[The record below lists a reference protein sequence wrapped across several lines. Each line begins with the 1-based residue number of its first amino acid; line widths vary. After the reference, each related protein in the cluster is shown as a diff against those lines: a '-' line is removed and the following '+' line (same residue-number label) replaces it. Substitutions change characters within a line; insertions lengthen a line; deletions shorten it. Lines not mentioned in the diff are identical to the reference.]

1 MLQLIKAW
9 LSRYILDQEL
19 AILWL
24 FLLFII
30 IVFALLGNILAPV
43 LVSIVIAYLLQWPIS
58 SLQRLRLPRLA
69 AVLSV
74 YVSFISLVVLGIVGL
89 LPLLFRQLSNLV
101 SELPN
106 MAARGQEILLFLP
119 TRYPAYLS
127 ATQIQDWIIQ
137 FKSGLTHFGQW
148 LLSASL
154 LYIPNLIAFA
164 IYFVLV
170 PLLVYFFLLD
180 EKKIIAWI
188 TQFLPEKRRLISQ
201 VWKESYEQTGNY
213 VRGKALEMLI
223 VWIATYLA
231 FVLLNLQYAMLLSVL
246 VGISVIIPY
255 IGAVMVTI
263 PIVTIGFLQWG
274 WTVHFAYLIAIYTII
289 ITLDANVLTPFL
301 FSEAVDLHPVVII
314 IAVLLFGGLLGF
326 WGVFFAIPLASVI
339 KAILNAVALSNT
351 KCHSTKQLNL

>member
-1 MLQLIKAW
+1 MIQLVKTW
-9 LSRYILDQEL
+9 LSRYILDPEL
-19 AILWL
+19 AILWF

-30 IVFALLGNILAPV
+30 VLFAFFGKILAPV

-58 SLQRLRLPRLA
+58 SLQRLRFPRLA
-69 AVLSV
+69 AVLGV
-74 YVSFISLVVLGIVGL
+74 YISFVGLVILGIVGL

-106 MAARGQEILLFLP
+106 MAARGQEILLYLP
-119 TRYPAYLS
+119 TRYPDYIS
-127 ATQIQDWIIQ
+127 STQIQDGIAQ
-137 FKSGLTHFGQW
+137 FKLGLTHFGQW
-148 LLSASL
+148 ILSSSL
-154 LYIPNLIAFA
+154 IYIPNIIAFA

-188 TQFLPEKRRLISQ
+188 TQYLPERRRLISQ

-223 VWIATYLA
+223 VWIITYIA
-231 FVLLNLQYAMLLSVL
+231 FAVLGLQYAMLLGVL

-263 PIVTIGFLQWG
+263 PVVIIGFLQWG
-274 WTVHFAYLIAIYTII
+274 WTAHFAYLIAIYSAII
-289 ITLDANVLTPFL
+289 ILDANVLTTFL
-301 FSEAVDLHPVVII
+301 FSEAVDLHPVTII
-314 IAVLLFGGLLGF
+314 IAVLIFGGLLGF
-326 WGVFFAIPLASVI
+326 WGVFFAIPLASVM
-339 KAILNAVALSNT
+339 KAILSAVSNKKPSPT
-351 KCHSTKQLNL
+351 KRLNF

>member
-1 MLQLIKAW
+1 MLQLVKNW
-9 LSRYILDQEL
+9 LSRYVLDPEL

-30 IVFALLGNILAPV
+30 IVFAFLGKILAPV
-43 LVSIVIAYLLQWPIS
+43 FVSIVIAYLLQWPIS
-58 SLQRLRLPRLA
+58 YLEKLHLPRLP
-69 AVLSV
+69 AVLGV
-74 YVSFISLVVLGIVGL
+74 YISFLGLVVLGIIGL

-119 TRYPAYLS
+119 TRYPDYLS

-148 LLSASL
+148 ILSASL
-154 LYIPNLIAFA
+154 IYIPNIIAFA

-180 EKKIIAWI
+180 KNKIIGWL
-188 TQFLPEKRRLISQ
+188 TQYLPEKRRLISQ
-201 VWKESYEQTGNY
+201 VWTEVYEQTGNY

-223 VWIATYLA
+223 VWIVTYLSFA
-231 FVLLNLQYAMLLSVL
+231 LLGLQYAMLLSVL
-246 VGISVIIPY
+246 VAISVIIPY

-263 PIVTIGFLQWG
+263 PVLIIGFLQWG
-274 WTVHFAYLIAIYTII
+274 WSAHFAYLIAIYTII
-289 ITLDANVLTPFL
+289 ITLDGNVLVPFL
-301 FSEAVDLHPVVII
+301 FSEAVDLHPVTII
-314 IAVLLFGGLLGF
+314 IAVLIFGGLLGF

-339 KAILNAVALSNT
+339 KAILSAISH
-351 KCHSTKQLNL
+351 KKPSTKQLNY

>member
-1 MLQLIKAW
+1 MLQLVKTW
-9 LSRYILDQEL
+9 LSRYILDPEL

-30 IVFALLGNILAPV
+30 VVFAFFGKILAPV

-58 SLQRLRLPRLA
+58 SLQRLRFPRLA
-69 AVLSV
+69 AVLGV
-74 YVSFISLVVLGIVGL
+74 YISFLGLVILGIVGL

-101 SELPN
+101 AELPN
-106 MAARGQEILLFLP
+106 MAARGQEILLYLP
-119 TRYPAYLS
+119 TRYPGYVS
-127 ATQIQDWIIQ
+127 PTQIQDGITQ
-137 FKSGLTHFGQW
+137 FKLGLTHFGQW
-148 LLSASL
+148 LLSSSL
-154 LYIPNLIAFA
+154 IYIPSIIAFA

-188 TQFLPEKRRLISQ
+188 TQYLPERRRLISQ

-223 VWIATYLA
+223 VWIITYIA
-231 FVLLNLQYAMLLSVL
+231 FAILKLQYAMLLGVL

-263 PIVTIGFLQWG
+263 PVVIIGFLQWG
-274 WTVHFAYLIAIYTII
+274 WTAHFAYLIAVYAAII
-289 ITLDANVLTPFL
+289 VLDANVLTTFL
-301 FSEAVDLHPVVII
+301 FSEAVDLHPVTII
-314 IAVLLFGGLLGF
+314 IAVLIFGGLLGF
-326 WGVFFAIPLASVI
+326 WGVFFAIPLASVM
-339 KAILNAVALSNT
+339 KAILSAVSNKKPT
-351 KCHSTKQLNL
+351 SAKRLNF